1 METGKSVVTSQNA
14 SQLNTVVTDLLESNV
29 EEGKD
34 MLLRLVARTRNRN
47 EKKINGNAIETYIS
61 ICYNRYAETN
71 IEKEEDA
78 QKDTS
83 HKEVSLAAFISHCK
97 DGWI

>member
-1 METGKSVVTSQNA
+1 MAGS
-14 SQLNTVVTDLLESNV
+14 LNRHGTQKAQKRE
-29 EEGKD
+29 
-34 MLLRLVARTRNRN
+34 
-47 EKKINGNAIETYIS
+47 KINGNAIETYIS

-78 QKDTS
+78 QRDTLR
-83 HKEVSLAAFISHCK
+83 KEVSLWALISICY

>member
-34 MLLRLVARTRNRN
+34 MLLRLVARTRNRK
-47 EKKINGNAIETYIS
+47 EKK
-61 ICYNRYAETN
+61 
-71 IEKEEDA
+71 
-78 QKDTS
+78 
-83 HKEVSLAAFISHCK
+83 
-97 DGWI
+97 